1 MGRAEEAAA
10 RGHRTRPRVS
20 PTLDR
25 ERDLWE
31 EGYAV
36 VAGMDEVGR
45 GAWAGPV
52 SVGVA
57 VLKESTSSSSQ
68 PPLLRDSKMLSE
80 KRREEIF
87 DEVGKWCAEWSVGH
101 ADAREC
107 DRWGMVSAIQIAGYR
122 ALSQIKRT
130 PEVLLVDGPVDLL
143 MGRPAGDGGQ
153 GDGGQGDDSVHGAS
167 KGLPGFDPQSVPAL
181 PRVIPVTRGDETCA
195 SISAASVLAKVVR
208 DRLMREQRDQFPAFG
223 FERNK
228 GYPSPEHRLALRRV
242 GLTPIH
248 RRSWSF
254 ARDL

>member
-57 VLKESTSSSSQ
+57 VLHESTSSSSQ

-143 MGRPAGDGGQ
+143 MGRPDD
-153 GDGGQGDDSVHGAS
+153 DGGQGDDSVHGAS

-228 GYPSPEHRLALRRV
+228 GYPSREHRLALRRV